1 MPRGEEAILCS
12 HGLINTYDFIAQL
25 VELFN
30 RNLKVSGLNL
40 TGANLYIPPDLSV
53 AVINHS

>member
-25 VELFN
+25 VELLN
-30 RNLKVSGLNL
+30 HNLKVAGLNL
-40 TGANLYIPPDLSV
+40 TGAKLCIPPDLTV
-53 AVINHS
+53 VVINHN

>member
-25 VELFN
+25 VELLN
-30 RNLKVSGLNL
+30 RNLKVSCLNL
-40 TGANLYIPPDLSV
+40 TGAKLCIPPDLTV

>member
-25 VELFN
+25 VELLN
-30 RNLKVSGLNL
+30 HNLKVAGLNL
-40 TGANLYIPPDLSV
+40 TGA
-53 AVINHS
+53 